1 MNAEMLTILLGVTAF
16 SLVVVGLTGVLMVAK
31 AKLVNKYAR
40 GALAYACSLAL
51 PAADSEALLRFR
63 NTGNVLN
70 GHDVRQVTV
79 SGADIVKTLYSG
91 ASAKHY
97 IEWFSTQ
104 VLTVHGN
111 SSRLVT

>member
-1 MNAEMLTILLGVTAF
+1 MG
-16 SLVVVGLTGVLMVAK
+16 VGLTGKIDKAK

-104 VLTVHGN
+104 VLTVHGD
-111 SSRLVT
+111 SSRLIT